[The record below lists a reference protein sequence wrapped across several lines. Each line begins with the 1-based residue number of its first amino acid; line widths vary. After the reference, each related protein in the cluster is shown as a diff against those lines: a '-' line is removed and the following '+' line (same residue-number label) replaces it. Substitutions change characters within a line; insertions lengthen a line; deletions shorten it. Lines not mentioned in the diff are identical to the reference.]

1 MIFCMDAAGESYEAT
16 VHLRNDEA
24 PSVRKCYPAMSHAQ
38 GDVVRMRD
46 CILLKSG
53 TRPKDL
59 PFVAKVS
66 ALWENAD
73 DGEMMMSLLWYYRP
87 EHTEAGRRLPDLDDE
102 IFASKH
108 RDVCSVACIEDKC
121 YVLTFNE
128 YCRCVPFLIPIP
140 HSHSSF
146 PFLIPI
152 RGGSNPYN
160 PHPTRIFGLPSLAL
174 WHFGKET
181 EGERRER
188 EMGQRLMLRGHLELL
203 LLPPPFPL

>member
-1 MIFCMDAAGESYEAT
+1 M
-16 VHLRNDEA
+16 
-24 PSVRKCYPAMSHAQ
+24 RKCYPAMSHAQ

-87 EHTEAGRRLPDLDDE
+87 EHTEAGRRPPDLDDE

-128 YCRCVPFLIPIP
+128 YCRYIFFFFLLSFSTSKKQTHQGQVNSQNPCAFNGNYPPATGQVSLKDHQGNCSAIASKLLWKNKGKEVVPRHCIHHI
-140 HSHSSF
+140 HSSHF
-146 PFLIPI
+146 
-152 RGGSNPYN
+152 S
-160 PHPTRIFGLPSLAL
+160 AL
-174 WHFGKET
+174 
-181 EGERRER
+181 
-188 EMGQRLMLRGHLELL
+188 
-203 LLPPPFPL
+203 

>member
-1 MIFCMDAAGESYEAT
+1 MNYFIHLAAGESYEAT
-16 VHLRNDEA
+16 VQLRNDEA

-87 EHTEAGRRLPDLDDE
+87 EHTEAGRRPPDLDDE

-128 YCRCVPFLIPIP
+128 YCRYYTVAPLHRCHVVFIFLSHRLHFFIFLTNLKKKSIEIDLFLIMERVVVKFRPK
-140 HSHSSF
+140 
-146 PFLIPI
+146 
-152 RGGSNPYN
+152 
-160 PHPTRIFGLPSLAL
+160 TAL
-174 WHFGKET
+174 K
-181 EGERRER
+181 
-188 EMGQRLMLRGHLELL
+188 LL
-203 LLPPPFPL
+203 